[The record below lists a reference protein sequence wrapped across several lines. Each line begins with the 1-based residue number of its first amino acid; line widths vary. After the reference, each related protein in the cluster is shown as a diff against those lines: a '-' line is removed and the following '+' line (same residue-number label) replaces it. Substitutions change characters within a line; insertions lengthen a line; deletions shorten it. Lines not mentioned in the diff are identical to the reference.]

1 MRSGCT
7 VFTLTNGYTFEN
19 GTALGSILSTPRNAG
34 VYMRVRITRKL
45 SGSVDGIQLG
55 RFITDLTYDVGTTL
69 GSYLLAVGSA
79 VPVESAAPALV
90 APVQE
95 VTEVRS
101 DKRDS
106 R

>member
-1 MRSGCT
+1 MRSRCT
-7 VFTLTNGYTFEN
+7 LFTQTNGYTFED
-19 GTALGSILSTPRNAG
+19 GTGLGSILSTPRNVG
-34 VYMRVRITRKL
+34 VCMRVRITRRL

-79 VPVESAAPALV
+79 VPAESEAPALV
-90 APVQE
+90 TPIRE

-101 DKRDS
+101 DRRDS